1 MRIALAAGILCCLA
15 TLVLP
20 PPGGLPGEA
29 WIAGGLAVMM
39 AIWWFTEAIPLAATA
54 LVPLALAP
62 LLGVADLR
70 TVAASYSHPLIIL
83 FLGGFILAKAIE
95 RWGLHR
101 RLAHSLLGLAGDR
114 PAQVLAAVM
123 VATAFLSLWISN
135 TAAAM
140 VVAPIGAAIAS
151 RSAER
156 RFATAIM
163 LGIAFAATIGGMGSL
178 IGTPPNAI
186 FAAYA
191 SDTYGVD
198 IGFAQWAALGVPVA
212 VVLLA
217 ITWALLA
224 RVAPGTGCAA
234 LRDADGPPTGPIH
247 AAEGRVAVVAGLT
260 ALAWITRPLA
270 EWLVPGIVLSD
281 AGIAMI
287 AALALFILPAGG
299 GGRERLLDWEAVGDL
314 RWDVLILF
322 GGGLALAGIIEQS
335 GLAVWIGTQAKMLE
349 GLPVI
354 AFVVVVAA
362 VIVYVGE
369 LASNT
374 AMAAIFMPIAG
385 ASAVAFGTDPIAFLV
400 PIAMAASVGFMLPVA
415 TPPNAI
421 VFSHPSVTRADMLK
435 AGAPLDVIGIG
446 VVVAM
451 TSLLGPLVF

>member
-1 MRIALAAGILCCLA
+1 MRIALAAGVLCSMA
-15 TLVLP
+15 TIVLP
-20 PPGGLPGEA
+20 APGGLPGEA
-29 WIAGGLAVMM
+29 WIAAGLATMM
-39 AIWWFTEAIPLAATA
+39 AVWWFTEAIPLAATA

-62 LLGVADLR
+62 VLGLADLR
-70 TVAASYSHPLIIL
+70 TVASAYSHPLIVL
-83 FLGGFILAKAIE
+83 FLGGFILARAIE

-101 RLAHSLLGLAGDR
+101 RLAQSLLRLAGDR
-114 PAQVLAAVM
+114 PRHVLAAVM
-123 VATAFLSLWISN
+123 IATAFLSLWISN
-135 TAAAM
+135 TASAM
-140 VVAPIGAAIAS
+140 VLAPIGAAVAA

-156 RFATAIM
+156 RFATAVM
-163 LGIAFAATIGGMGSL
+163 LGVAFAATIGGMGSL

-186 FAAYA
+186 FAAHA
-191 SDTYGVD
+191 SEAYGVEV
-198 IGFAQWAALGVPVA
+198 GFARWAALGVPVA

-217 ITWALLA
+217 ITWAVLA
-224 RVAPGTGCAA
+224 WVVPGTGRAGLTDGGETAA
-234 LRDADGPPTGPIH
+234 SPVG
-247 AAEGRVAVVAGLT
+247 AAEGRVALVAGLT
-260 ALAWITRPLA
+260 ALAWITRPLV

-299 GGRERLLDWEAVGDL
+299 GGRLLDWEAVKDL

-322 GGGLALAGIIEQS
+322 GGGLALAGIIEGT
-335 GLAVWIGTQAKMLE
+335 GLAAWIGAQAGRLE
-349 GLPVI
+349 TLPVTV
-354 AFVVVVAA
+354 FVLIVAA

-385 ASAVAFGTDPIAFLV
+385 ASALAFGTDPVAFLV

-421 VFSHPSVTRADMLK
+421 VFSHPAVGRADMLR

-446 VVVAM
+446 VVVAV